1 VFLPTVVFMRARV
14 PLDVDMEDRL
24 VYGLTPIRLAYAV
37 LAALAAMAVWSAAA
51 VTPFVRAPLCV
62 LVLAGGAALAWG
74 KVRGRPADAWL
85 LDLAMFMWR
94 TRRVK
99 WHGG

>member
-1 VFLPTVVFMRARV
+1 MRARA
-14 PLDVDMEDRL
+14 PLDIDIEDRI

-37 LAALAAMAVWSAAA
+37 LAVLAAMAVWSAHMLIAA
-51 VTPFVRAPLCV
+51 ARIPLCV
-62 LVLAGGAALAWG
+62 AILAGGACLAWG
-74 KVRGRPADAWL
+74 RFRGRGADAWL
-85 LDLAMFMWR
+85 VDVALFIWR

>member
-1 VFLPTVVFMRARV
+1 VRARV
-14 PLDVDMEDRL
+14 PLDIDIEDRL

-37 LAALAAMAVWSAAA
+37 LAVLAAMAVWSAHSLIDAVRIPICVAILAA
-51 VTPFVRAPLCV
+51 
-62 LVLAGGAALAWG
+62 GASLAWG
-74 KVRGRPADAWL
+74 RVRGRAADAWL
-85 LDLAMFMWR
+85 FDIALFVWR